1 MFVSLRSYRPT
12 LGIGLA
18 LLLSLL
24 GAAIPSA
31 YASTVIT
38 HLPATY
44 FIAEQ
49 LLQGTEHSAQYLPPA
64 RYTMA
69 RIPNWFNSRVS
80 NEQAQ
85 QWATQADA
93 LIHFASIW
101 PVDPLYPLL
110 RQYNIRLV
118 AIDGADPQHPN
129 AIGVALRLNEAGKS
143 SPFVWLNLNNLK
155 TMSTLISRD
164 LQALYPQQQAMIQQN
179 QQRLLQ
185 AIARMELANNDWLFE
200 QDVEQVI
207 VVGQKLDDFVFGYN
221 LYQRGHIEPTLDQW
235 QESHWQQLAAFNPN
249 GMTLLLERAP
259 NEAQAKRLQA
269 MAVTPLVID
278 TIDRLGSGVDLNR
291 WALAPV
297 KSAL

>member
-1 MFVSLRSYRPT
+1 MLFSRRAYRPV
-12 LGIGLA
+12 LGAGLA

-24 GAAIPSA
+24 GGAIPSA
-31 YASTVIT
+31 YASAVIT
-38 HLPATY
+38 HLPATH
-44 FIAEQ
+44 FITEQ
-49 LLQGTEHSAQYLPPA
+49 LLQGTEHSAHYLPPA

-69 RIPNWFNSRVS
+69 RIPNWLNSRVA

-85 QWATQADA
+85 QWASQADA
-93 LIHFASIW
+93 LVHLASIW

-129 AIGVALRLNEAGKS
+129 AIGVALRLNETGQS

-155 TMSTLISRD
+155 TMSTLIGRD
-164 LQALYPQQQAMIQQN
+164 LQALYPQQQALLQNN
-179 QQRLLQ
+179 QQQLLQ
-185 AIARMELANNDWLFE
+185 AIARLELANNDWLFE

-207 VVGQKLDDFVFGYN
+207 VVGSKLDDFVFGYN

-235 QESHWQQLAAFNPN
+235 QESHWQQLAALNPK
-249 GMTLLLERAP
+249 GMTLLLERPP
-259 NEAQAKRLQA
+259 NEAQTKRLQA

-278 TIDRLGSGVDLNR
+278 VIDRLGSGVDLNR
-291 WALAPV
+291 WALTPRQ
-297 KSAL
+297 SPL